1 MYQLRYFL
9 KNSRIDALRGRIE
22 KINAVGDEKFL
33 KKALIFISKIQY
45 MFNFFKENNVKVHYN
60 SEEMGTA
67 NILRQIAIKLN
78 EGCSFGRTKSYPGM
92 IKGDFIGFSL
102 TTFFLLGEKKR
113 LEDILKP
120 KIILIIL

>member
-1 MYQLRYFL
+1 
-9 KNSRIDALRGRIE
+9 
-22 KINAVGDEKFL
+22 
-33 KKALIFISKIQY
+33 

-92 IKGDFIGFSL
+92 IKGDFIGF
-102 TTFFLLGEKKR
+102 FPNDIFLLGKR
-113 LEDILKP
+113 NS
-120 KIILIIL
+120 